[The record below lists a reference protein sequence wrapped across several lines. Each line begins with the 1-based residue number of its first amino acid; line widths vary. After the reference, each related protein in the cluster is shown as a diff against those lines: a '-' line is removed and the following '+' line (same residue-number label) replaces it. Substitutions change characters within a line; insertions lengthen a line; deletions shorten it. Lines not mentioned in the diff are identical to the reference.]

1 MRKTTSLITTR
12 FHTISKLESLE
23 EYYLKL
29 LQLHM
34 SWQDENQ
41 LKECHQS
48 YEEKY
53 MEVIY
58 SKLNDAQK
66 CFFSCIITYITKCK
80 TTFKNNDI
88 WLVELEWRKSFLINV
103 INEYVKRNLKYRVQK
118 LE

>member
-80 TTFKNNDI
+80 TTFKNNDKEPDQFY
-88 WLVELEWRKSFLINV
+88 LHLTGGAG
-103 INEYVKRNLKYRVQK
+103 VKKEFSYK
-118 LE
+118 CPK